1 MLILLR
7 EICHRELAC
16 LVGRYGACPLDQDNL
31 DVLIS
36 SSVEPDQD
44 KISLKKLYDHT
55 INARRLTLRNI
66 KIAIVNRRECGPL
79 WIKYLGWAFHFITD
93 WGTPYHSPISISN
106 PVIWKTLLN
115 TTIGIVSEYINTME
129 NDRKKRIL
137 GIAKK
142 ALEIG
147 LPTLGTELKNLII
160 NHGEFEDFCDNQWI
174 EYKSLIHNKFML
186 RKVRYR
192 PSMQLGQTF
201 EELNSLMNNLRQ
213 YSNNM
218 PSDWTKNCDGSKFAD
233 YMVKI
238 ANVLDFACQIVMM

>member
-16 LVGRYGACPLDQDNL
+16 LVGRFGACPLDQDNL
-31 DVLIS
+31 AILIS

-66 KIAIVNRRECGPL
+66 KIAIVNRRECNPL

-115 TTIGIVSEYINTME
+115 TTIGIISEYVNTMG

-213 YSNNM
+213 YCNNM